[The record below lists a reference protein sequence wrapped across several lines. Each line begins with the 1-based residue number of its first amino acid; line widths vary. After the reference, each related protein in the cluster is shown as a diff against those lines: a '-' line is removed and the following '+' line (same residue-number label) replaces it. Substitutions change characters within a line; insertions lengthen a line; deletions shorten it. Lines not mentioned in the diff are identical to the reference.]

1 MKIKQIQMCAIHKC
15 ARECDS
21 EIRGIGD
28 CMCHNLNWQKAS
40 ERYMDYSLSYQMDVA
55 PAHWRVKQSN
65 KISNEKHEE

>member
-1 MKIKQIQMCAIHKC
+1 MCAIHKC

-40 ERYMDYSLSYQMDVA
+40 EKFMDYSLSYQMDVA

-65 KISNEKHEE
+65 KIGNGKDKE